1 MPGESIQFDMIVGL
15 GNPGS
20 EHENQ
25 RHNAGFWF
33 VDELARDFGA
43 SFTTDKKSFSLYAKA
58 IVNGRSIYL
67 VKPYNYMNNSGQG
80 FAALTRFYKIDPAKV
95 LVAHDELDLP
105 PGHIRLKKGGGHGG
119 HNGLRDI
126 IARTGSKDFWRLRIG
141 IGHPG
146 HKSAVSG
153 YVLKRASA
161 NDQTLIDDAIWLAK
175 REAPTII
182 DGDINVATKALHSHK
197 PPAQDDAKGN

>member
-1 MPGESIQFDMIVGL
+1 MPGEAVHFDLVAGF

-20 EHENQ
+20 EYDRT

-33 VDELARDFGA
+33 VDELARELGT
-43 SFTTDKKSFSLYAKA
+43 SFTNDKRFFSQVASA
-58 IVNGRSIYL
+58 QVNGRKVVL
-67 VKPYNYMNNSGQG
+67 VKPMNYMNNSGQG
-80 FAALTRFYKIDPAKV
+80 LAAVARFFKIDAARI
-95 LVAHDELDLP
+95 LVAHDELDIP

-119 HNGLRDI
+119 HNGLRDSL
-126 IARTGSKDFWRLRIG
+126 AKLGKADFWRLRIG

-161 NDQTLIDDAIWLAK
+161 DDQRLIDEAIELAL
-175 REAPTII
+175 RESMTII
-182 DGDINVATKALHSHK
+182 DGDVNVATKALHSHK
-197 PPAQDDAKGN
+197 P

>member
-1 MPGESIQFDMIVGL
+1 MPGEPVQFEMIVGL

-25 RHNAGFWF
+25 RHNAGFWYL
-33 VDELARDFGA
+33 DELARNLGA
-43 SFTTDKKSFSLYAKA
+43 SFSSDKKSFSLHAKA
-58 IVNGRSIYL
+58 ILNGRTVHL

-80 FAALTRFYKIDPAKV
+80 VAALTRFYKIDMNKV
-95 LVAHDELDLP
+95 LVAHDELDMP
-105 PGHIRLKKGGGHGG
+105 PGHIRVKNGGGHGG

-126 IARTGSKDFWRLRIG
+126 VAKTGSKDFWRLRIG

-153 YVLKRASA
+153 YVLKRAGID
-161 NDQTLIDDAIWLAK
+161 DQKRIDDAIYLALQ
-175 REAPTII
+175 ESTTLI
-182 DGDINVATKALHSHK
+182 DGDINVATKNLHSYK
-197 PPAQDDAKGN
+197 PDGEK

>member
-1 MPGESIQFDMIVGL
+1 MPGERVEFSLIAGF

-20 EHENQ
+20 EYANT

-33 VDELARDFGA
+33 VDALAHQLGA
-43 SFTTDKKSFSLYAKA
+43 SFTLDKRFFSAVA
-58 IVNGRSIYL
+58 STHVAGRKVVL
-67 VKPYNYMNNSGQG
+67 VKPMNYMNHSGQG
-80 FAALTRFYKIDPAKV
+80 LAAVARFYKIEPAKI

-105 PGHIRLKKGGGHGG
+105 PGHIRLKKAGGHGG
-119 HNGLRDI
+119 HNGLRDSV
-126 IARTGSKDFWRLRIG
+126 ARLGSSDFWRLRIG

-153 YVLKRASA
+153 YVLKRAA
-161 NDQTLIDDAIWLAK
+161 ADHQRLIDEAIELAL
-175 REAPTII
+175 REATTII

-197 PPAQDDAKGN
+197 PD

>member
-1 MPGESIQFDMIVGL
+1 MPGERVEFSLIAGF

-20 EHENQ
+20 EYANT

-33 VDELARDFGA
+33 VDELARQLGA
-43 SFTTDKKSFSLYAKA
+43 NFTLDKRFYAA
-58 IVNGRSIYL
+58 VASTQVAGRKVVL
-67 VKPYNYMNNSGQG
+67 VKPMNYMNNSGQG
-80 FAALTRFYKIDPAKV
+80 LAAVARFFKIDSTKI

-119 HNGLRDI
+119 HNGLRDSV
-126 IARTGSKDFWRLRIG
+126 AKLGNSDFWRLRIG

-153 YVLKRASA
+153 YVLKRATA
-161 NDQTLIDDAIWLAK
+161 DHQRLIEEAIELAL
-175 REAPTII
+175 REATTII

-197 PPAQDDAKGN
+197 PD

>member
-1 MPGESIQFDMIVGL
+1 MPGERIEFNLIAGF

-20 EHENQ
+20 EYANT

-33 VDELARDFGA
+33 VDELARQLGA
-43 SFTTDKKSFSLYAKA
+43 SFSLDKRFFAA
-58 IVNGRSIYL
+58 IASVHIAGRKVIL
-67 VKPYNYMNNSGQG
+67 VKPMNYMNNSGQG
-80 FAALTRFYKIDPAKV
+80 LSAVARFFKIDSGKI

-119 HNGLRDI
+119 HNGLRDSV
-126 IARTGSKDFWRLRIG
+126 AKLGNSDFWRLRIG

-153 YVLKRASA
+153 YVLKRAA
-161 NDQTLIDDAIWLAK
+161 ADHQRLIDEAVDLAL
-175 REAPTII
+175 REASTII

-197 PPAQDDAKGN
+197 PD